1 VKDRLTITH
10 AQVGSIKFEFLGR
23 PEINDVNI
31 VKKEK
36 MNKKVFSPSGLMV
49 AKTQNPTT
57 TTETNLTVP
66 NVRISC

>member
-1 VKDRLTITH
+1 MKDRLTITH

-36 MNKKVFSPSGLMV
+36 MNKKVFSPSGLIDWC
-49 AKTQNPTT
+49 
-57 TTETNLTVP
+57 LTSSEQFFSYTRP
-66 NVRISC
+66 EYS